1 MRIEPPS
8 ASEPAVEPRA
18 RAAPGGEGSSPRRS
32 GWSFVPPL
40 YFQQGAQ
47 YFLVQTATTTFLTR
61 MGAALESIGHVSTV
75 VTLPFQLKALWS
87 PLVELHATRR
97 AWTIAGQI
105 GVLLGALLLAWAPT
119 SEHWF
124 LATLAAAFLIALA
137 AATHDVAAD
146 GLYMLALSG
155 KEQAAFVGVRNA
167 CFRVGRIFVT
177 GAVVW
182 WAGVLEERRGAIPTA
197 WRDAFLCGACVY
209 ALGLLA
215 CALLLPRPAADAPR
229 ARAVGLRRG
238 FLASFRDYGLQPRI
252 AAVLL
257 FVFLYRAGESMLAP
271 MLSPFLLKSVAEGG
285 LGLTTGEQGLAYG
298 TLGVLALLVGGLAG
312 GFALARFG
320 FERCLWPM
328 AITMHAPN
336 VGFWWAAHAHPA
348 KEYVF
353 AIVALEQLAYGF
365 GFSAYMVFLMRISR
379 RSAWPTTHYA
389 ISTGLMGVAAMLAGY
404 WSGDLAQAVGFE
416 GFFAIVCFAAL
427 PGLLVLPFL
436 PRTDADAGVK
446 AA

>member
-8 ASEPAVEPRA
+8 TPERAAEPRT
-18 RAAPGGEGSSPRRS
+18 REAPVGTRGEPRRS
-32 GWSFVPPL
+32 GWRFVPPL

-47 YFLVQTATTTFLTR
+47 YFLVQTATTTFLTK
-61 MGAALESIGHVSTV
+61 MGAALESIGHVSTL

-87 PLVELHATRR
+87 PLVELHSTRR
-97 AWTIAGQI
+97 AWTIAGQA

-119 SEHWF
+119 SAHWF
-124 LATLAAAFLIALA
+124 PATLAAAFLIALA

-146 GLYMLALSG
+146 GFYMLALSEQ
-155 KEQAAFVGVRNA
+155 EQAAFVGVRNA

-182 WAGVLEERRGAIPTA
+182 WAGVLEERRGAVPAA
-197 WRDAFLCGACVY
+197 WRDAFLLGACVY
-209 ALGLLA
+209 ALGLVV
-215 CALLLPRPAADAPR
+215 CTLLLPRPAADAPR
-229 ARAVGLRRG
+229 ARERGVERG

-271 MLSPFLLKSVAEGG
+271 MLSPFLLKPVLEGG
-285 LGLTTGEQGLAYG
+285 LGLTTQEQGLAYG
-298 TLGVLALLVGGLAG
+298 TFGVLALVLGGLAG

-336 VGFWWAAHAHPA
+336 LLFWWAAHAHPS
-348 KEYVF
+348 KPFVF

-365 GFSAYMVFLMRISR
+365 GFAAYMVFLLRISR
-379 RSAWPTTHYA
+379 RSNWPTTHYA

-404 WSGDLAQAVGFE
+404 WSGDLAEAVGFE
-416 GFFAIVCFAAL
+416 GFFAIVCLAAL

-436 PRTDADAGVK
+436 PRTRAEAERP